1 MYGNRMRSLL
11 WKRRATTSSVRCLA
25 SLLGRR
31 QRWRPQT
38 MADEVDLA
46 NDHAEHMLRL
56 GFPLIPAPSFSAAAE
71 FCDDCG
77 SDIPAARRIAVPGCV
92 TCIDCQS
99 LRERRG

>member
-1 MYGNRMRSLL
+1 
-11 WKRRATTSSVRCLA
+11 
-25 SLLGRR
+25 
-31 QRWRPQT
+31 

-56 GFPLIPAPSFSAAAE
+56 AIQRIPAPSFSAAAE

-77 SDIPAARRIAVPGCV
+77 SDIPTARRIAVPGCV